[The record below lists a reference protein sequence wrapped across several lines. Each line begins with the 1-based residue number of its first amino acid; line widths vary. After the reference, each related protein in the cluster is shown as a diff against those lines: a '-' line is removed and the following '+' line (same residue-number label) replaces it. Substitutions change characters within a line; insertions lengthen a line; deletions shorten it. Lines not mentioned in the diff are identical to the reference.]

1 MKKETIL
8 NWGRLVA
15 LMFSS
20 VIFSIPYILW
30 TFYVPMQNAFEVSHS
45 SLAFLMTM
53 YGAVAIPSYL
63 FGGFIADKF
72 SPTKLIFFAL
82 LGVGALGLYYAT
94 IPPFQVVLVIQ
105 FFMALLSIG
114 VYFPALIK
122 ATRFISD
129 TMGQGLGY
137 GALEGGR
144 KLSYF
149 VFNAMFI
156 AGFQAAGEGVDG
168 LKRAIFII
176 ALQCLAMSIIIFF
189 TFRKVNYNKMVE
201 AKVGDKVD
209 LKKVIPLLKKPVV
222 WYIALIILL
231 IYVSSAIQ
239 GYVTPYL
246 IQVFGMGEGASD
258 WFFTFTQF
266 AAPLIVVLGGF
277 LTDRLG
283 IGKAMLILQGFLALT
298 IAALRFVPGA
308 PEYLTVAM
316 VALLV
321 FLVSLYVVRGIYWAL
336 VSYAKI
342 PKLITG
348 TALGVMMMICYT
360 PDFFMY
366 NLAGGI
372 LDSRGT
378 VEGYQIIFTIMF
390 VCALAS
396 LGLMVLLKQY
406 LKGKK
411 TEQLYGDVCE
421 VEQDELILS

>member
-1 MKKETIL
+1 MKKDLVL
-8 NWGRLVA
+8 NWGRLIA

-20 VIFSIPYILW
+20 VVFSIPYILW
-30 TFYVPMQNAFEVSHS
+30 TFYVPMQNAFEVDHS

-63 FGGFIADKF
+63 FGGFIADKIN
-72 SPTKLIFFAL
+72 PTKLIVLAL
-82 LGVGALGLYYAT
+82 AGVGVLGLYYAT
-94 IPPFQVVLVIQ
+94 IPPFKVVLVIQ
-105 FFMALLSIG
+105 FFMAVLSIG
-114 VYFPALIK
+114 LYFPALIK

-129 TMGQGLGY
+129 SMGQGLGF

-156 AGFQAAGEGVDG
+156 AGFQAAGEGVPG

-176 ALQCLAMSIIIFF
+176 GLQCIVMAVIVFL
-189 TFRKVNYNKMVE
+189 TFRGVNYNKAVE
-201 AKVGDKVD
+201 EKTGDKVD
-209 LKKVIPLLKKPVV
+209 LSKVVPLLKKPVI
-222 WYIALIILL
+222 WLIALIILF

-246 IQVFGMGEGASD
+246 INVFGMGEGASA

-266 AAPLIVVLGGF
+266 AAPLIVVIGGYF
-277 LTDRLG
+277 TDKVG
-283 IGKAMLILQGFLALT
+283 IGKGMLILQGFLALT
-298 IAALRFVPGA
+298 IGALRFVPGS
-308 PEYLTVAM
+308 PEYLTMAM
-316 VALLV
+316 ASLLI

-336 VSYAKI
+336 VDYAKI

-366 NLAGGI
+366 NLAGSI
-372 LDSRGT
+372 LDKNGT
-378 VEGYQIIFTIMF
+378 VDGYKIIFTIMF
-390 VCALAS
+390 VCALVS
-396 LGLMVLLKQY
+396 MTLMVVLKAY
-406 LKGKK
+406 LKGKRCS
-411 TEQLYGDVCE
+411 TLYGNVCE
-421 VEQDELILS
+421 ITEDVEIA